1 MSISSGSPHILRS
14 PKTPVKRAGS
24 AVWKDTI
31 CLLCGTSLMGEWC
44 TFNVLQHVGLLQ
56 KWKDSSTINL
66 TPMFNQAVCRPCD
79 RKVESIAKKK
89 EVLTE
94 QLKDLRAKYQTA
106 SNKMS
111 RVKRLSKASP
121 APRARKKL
129 RSPLTLQSSETGCE
143 DNSDLENC
151 FSVLPG
157 DDHNNIEIK
166 QSPHVAKDL
175 SKVHPQTE
183 MAINVTSECEPLSQ
197 EASVQVRKF
206 FFAYLDRSFLLW
218 FLHNSESQYV
228 PVLHVLN
235 DTYIS

>member
-1 MSISSGSPHILRS
+1 MSISSGSPRILRS
-14 PKTPVKRAGS
+14 PKTPVERAGS
-24 AVWKDTI
+24 AVGKDTI
-31 CLLCGTSLMGEWC
+31 CLLCGTSLIGERC
-44 TFNVLQHVGLLQ
+44 TFNVLQHVGILQ
-56 KWKDSSTINL
+56 KMERLLDDQLNTNVQSSR
-66 TPMFNQAVCRPCD
+66 VCRPCG
-79 RKVESIAKKK
+79 RKVESLAKKK

-106 SNKMS
+106 RHKTS

-143 DNSDLENC
+143 DI
-151 FSVLPG
+151 PG

-183 MAINVTSECEPLSQ
+183 MAINVASECEPLSQ
-197 EASVQVRKF
+197 K
-206 FFAYLDRSFLLW
+206 
-218 FLHNSESQYV
+218 V
-228 PVLHVLN
+228 PV
-235 DTYIS
+235 

>member
-1 MSISSGSPHILRS
+1 MERLLDDQLNTNVQSSS
-14 PKTPVKRAGS
+14 
-24 AVWKDTI
+24 
-31 CLLCGTSLMGEWC
+31 
-44 TFNVLQHVGLLQ
+44 
-56 KWKDSSTINL
+56 
-66 TPMFNQAVCRPCD
+66 VCRPCD

-106 SNKMS
+106 RHKTS

-143 DNSDLENC
+143 DI
-151 FSVLPG
+151 PG

-175 SKVHPQTE
+175 SKVHPQIE
-183 MAINVTSECEPLSQ
+183 MAINVASECEPLSQ
-197 EASVQVRKF
+197 K
-206 FFAYLDRSFLLW
+206 
-218 FLHNSESQYV
+218 V
-228 PVLHVLN
+228 PV
-235 DTYIS
+235 

>member
-1 MSISSGSPHILRS
+1 MSISSGSPRILRS

-106 SNKMS
+106 RHKTSH
-111 RVKRLSKASP
+111 VKRLSKASP

-129 RSPLTLQSSETGCE
+129 RSPLTLQSSETDCE
-143 DNSDLENC
+143 DI
-151 FSVLPG
+151 PG
-157 DDHNNIEIK
+157 DDDNNIEIK

-183 MAINVTSECEPLSQ
+183 MAINVASECEPLSQ
-197 EASVQVRKF
+197 K
-206 FFAYLDRSFLLW
+206 
-218 FLHNSESQYV
+218 V
-228 PVLHVLN
+228 PV
-235 DTYIS
+235 

>member
-1 MSISSGSPHILRS
+1 MSISSGSPRILRS

-24 AVWKDTI
+24 AVGKDTI
-31 CLLCGTSLMGEWC
+31 CVLCGTSLIGERC

-56 KWKDSSTINL
+56 KMERLLDDQLNTNVQSSR
-66 TPMFNQAVCRPCD
+66 VCRPCG
-79 RKVESIAKKK
+79 RKVESLAKKK

-106 SNKMS
+106 RHKTL

-121 APRARKKL
+121 APRTRKKL

-143 DNSDLENC
+143 DI
-151 FSVLPG
+151 PG

-183 MAINVTSECEPLSQ
+183 MAINVASECEPLSQ
-197 EASVQVRKF
+197 K
-206 FFAYLDRSFLLW
+206 
-218 FLHNSESQYV
+218 V
-228 PVLHVLN
+228 PV
-235 DTYIS
+235 

>member
-1 MSISSGSPHILRS
+1 MSISSGSPRILRS

-24 AVWKDTI
+24 AVGKDTI
-31 CLLCGTSLMGEWC
+31 CLLCGTSLIGERC

-56 KWKDSSTINL
+56 KMERLLDDQLNTNVQSSR
-66 TPMFNQAVCRPCD
+66 VCRPCG
-79 RKVESIAKKK
+79 RKVESLAKKK

-106 SNKMS
+106 RHKTL

-121 APRARKKL
+121 APRTRKKL

-143 DNSDLENC
+143 DI
-151 FSVLPG
+151 PG

-183 MAINVTSECEPLSQ
+183 MAINVASECEPLSQ
-197 EASVQVRKF
+197 K
-206 FFAYLDRSFLLW
+206 
-218 FLHNSESQYV
+218 V
-228 PVLHVLN
+228 PV
-235 DTYIS
+235 

>member
-1 MSISSGSPHILRS
+1 MSISSGSPRILRS

-24 AVWKDTI
+24 AVGKDTI
-31 CLLCGTSLMGEWC
+31 CLLCGTSLIGERC

-56 KWKDSSTINL
+56 KMGRLLDDQLNTNVQSSR
-66 TPMFNQAVCRPCD
+66 VCRPCG
-79 RKVESIAKKK
+79 RKVESLAKKK

-106 SNKMS
+106 RHKTS

-143 DNSDLENC
+143 DI
-151 FSVLPG
+151 PG

-183 MAINVTSECEPLSQ
+183 MAINVASECEPLSQ
-197 EASVQVRKF
+197 K
-206 FFAYLDRSFLLW
+206 
-218 FLHNSESQYV
+218 V
-228 PVLHVLN
+228 PV
-235 DTYIS
+235 

>member
-1 MSISSGSPHILRS
+1 MSISSGSPRILRS

-24 AVWKDTI
+24 AVGKDTI
-31 CLLCGTSLMGEWC
+31 CLLCGTSLIGERC

-56 KWKDSSTINL
+56 KMERLLDDQLNTNVQPSR
-66 TPMFNQAVCRPCD
+66 VCRPCG
-79 RKVESIAKKK
+79 RKVESLAKKK

-106 SNKMS
+106 RHKTS

-143 DNSDLENC
+143 DI
-151 FSVLPG
+151 PG

-183 MAINVTSECEPLSQ
+183 MAINVASECEPLSQ
-197 EASVQVRKF
+197 K
-206 FFAYLDRSFLLW
+206 
-218 FLHNSESQYV
+218 V
-228 PVLHVLN
+228 PV
-235 DTYIS
+235 

>member
-1 MSISSGSPHILRS
+1 MLSVCIFMHLFVIRKLLRVANEHFFGITSYSSISQNSGQEGRQCRM
-14 PKTPVKRAGS
+14 KRHHLFAMRDFANGRMMH
-24 AVWKDTI
+24 VQCFTTR
-31 CLLCGTSLMGEWC
+31 GTSSKMERLLDDQLN
-44 TFNVLQHVGLLQ
+44 TNVQ
-56 KWKDSSTINL
+56 SSS
-66 TPMFNQAVCRPCD
+66 VCRPCD

-106 SNKMS
+106 RNKTS

-121 APRARKKL
+121 VPRARKKL

-197 EASVQVRKF
+197 EAPVQVRKF
-206 FFAYLDRSFLLW
+206 FFAYLDRSFLL
-218 FLHNSESQYV
+218 
-228 PVLHVLN
+228 
-235 DTYIS
+235 

>member
-1 MSISSGSPHILRS
+1 MSISSGSPRILRS

-24 AVWKDTI
+24 AVGKDTI
-31 CLLCGTSLMGEWC
+31 CLLCGTSLIGERC

-56 KWKDSSTINL
+56 KMERLLDDQLNTNVQSSR
-66 TPMFNQAVCRPCD
+66 VCRPCG
-79 RKVESIAKKK
+79 RKVESLAKKK

-106 SNKMS
+106 RHKTS

-143 DNSDLENC
+143 DI
-151 FSVLPG
+151 PG

-183 MAINVTSECEPLSQ
+183 MAINVASECEPLSQ
-197 EASVQVRKF
+197 K
-206 FFAYLDRSFLLW
+206 
-218 FLHNSESQYV
+218 V
-228 PVLHVLN
+228 PV
-235 DTYIS
+235 

>member
-1 MSISSGSPHILRS
+1 MERLLDDQLNTNVQSSS
-14 PKTPVKRAGS
+14 
-24 AVWKDTI
+24 
-31 CLLCGTSLMGEWC
+31 
-44 TFNVLQHVGLLQ
+44 
-56 KWKDSSTINL
+56 
-66 TPMFNQAVCRPCD
+66 VCRPCD

-106 SNKMS
+106 RHKTS

-143 DNSDLENC
+143 DI
-151 FSVLPG
+151 PG

-183 MAINVTSECEPLSQ
+183 MAINVASECEPLSQ
-197 EASVQVRKF
+197 K
-206 FFAYLDRSFLLW
+206 
-218 FLHNSESQYV
+218 V
-228 PVLHVLN
+228 PV
-235 DTYIS
+235 

>member
-1 MSISSGSPHILRS
+1 MSISSGSPRILRS

-24 AVWKDTI
+24 AVGKDTI
-31 CLLCGTSLMGEWC
+31 CLLCGTSLIGERC

-56 KWKDSSTINL
+56 KMERLLDDQLNTNVQSSR
-66 TPMFNQAVCRPCD
+66 VCRPCG
-79 RKVESIAKKK
+79 RKVESLAKKK

-106 SNKMS
+106 RNKMS

-206 FFAYLDRSFLLW
+206 FFAYLDRSFLL
-218 FLHNSESQYV
+218 
-228 PVLHVLN
+228 
-235 DTYIS
+235 